1 MSECYSCAFYIRA
14 PCGGICGEGLTNESN
29 DCPFYKDLPNRPLPP
44 KHIKDIIMNPYEYW
58 DRVPHHVR
66 GILPHKSLVMT
77 DIGLCIFSNPLWLV
91 MNKQKDGW
99 LICPSLVNHLRNY
112 IKRVKGVYVYLV
124 ISDSESDACYTSS
137 YDPHYHYKR
146 PNWDSNYTQIR
157 LNYKLTFLLKN
168 EYVCLYVLCSSNKL
182 SSSCTKWKYNGDLD
196 SRSIWD
202 LDRNVIINIPRAI
215 EPILN
220 DKCVRA
226 HLLEN
231 IKY

>member
-1 MSECYSCAFYIRA
+1 MSECHSCTFYIRA
-14 PCGGICGEGLTNESN
+14 PRGGICGEGLTNENN
-29 DCPFYKDLPNRPLPP
+29 DCPFYKYLPNNRPLPP

-58 DRVPHHVR
+58 DRVPRHVR

-77 DIGLCIFSNPLWLV
+77 DIGLCIFSNPSWLV

-124 ISDSESDACYTSS
+124 ISDSESDACCPSS
-137 YDPHYHYKR
+137 YGPHYHYKR
-146 PNWDSNYTQIR
+146 PTYTYTHIR
-157 LNYKLTFLLKN
+157 HKYKQTFLLKN
-168 EYVCLYVLCSSNKL
+168 EHVCLYILCSSNEL
-182 SSSCTKWKYNGDLD
+182 SSSCIKWKYNGGLY
-196 SRSIWD
+196 SSGIWD
-202 LDRNVIINIPRAI
+202 LDRRDIINIPRAI
-215 EPILN
+215 EPVLN
-220 DKCVRA
+220 HKCVKA